1 MSSVKVVQS
10 LHDCLLIFSSSCPS
24 VCAIS
29 FQYTS
34 DLEWL
39 PVIVLVFEQVLK
51 LGRWY
56 LESL

>member
-24 VCAIS
+24 VCTIS

-51 LGRWY
+51 LGR
-56 LESL
+56 